1 MAELAASII
10 FGVSE
15 ECISVLALAFTDEE
29 SQKSGRKG
37 WMGIGR
43 MSLKYIAVVEKA
55 FQKENIDIIRGRSFS
70 TGYYQW

>member
-43 MSLKYIAVVEKA
+43 MSLRYITVVEKA
-55 FQKENIDIIRGRSFS
+55 FQKETSLGAEVFPQAITSGN
-70 TGYYQW
+70 